1 MRRTIVISALVLG
14 ALTISL
20 TADEGEQ
27 PTATPPPSD
36 MAAMMAKA
44 KKYTEPG
51 PNHKVLERFLGKWNT
66 ETRLAMGP
74 NGTPE
79 KGVAEFSWLMENR
92 WLKSDYKNSMM
103 GMPYDGFML
112 MGYDNFK
119 QSFVMT
125 MVNSLDTMM
134 THAEGDM
141 DQTGKAMILYGPM
154 DEYLTGENDKM
165 VKYIWRFESDS
176 KFKLEVH
183 DLHIGEENTM
193 VVEITFNKAS

>member
-1 MRRTIVISALVLG
+1 MRRIYAISVLVLG
-14 ALTISL
+14 ALSVSL
-20 TADEGEQ
+20 TADEGDK
-27 PTATPPPSD
+27 PAATPPSAD
-36 MAAMMAKA
+36 MAAMMAQA
-44 KKYTEPG
+44 KQFTDPG

-74 NGTPE
+74 GGTPE
-79 KGVAEFSWLMENR
+79 KGVAEFSWMMENR
-92 WLKSDYKNSMM
+92 WLKSEYKNTMM

-134 THAEGDM
+134 TRAEGDM
-141 DQTGKAMILYGPM
+141 DRTGKVMILYGPM
-154 DEYLTGENDKM
+154 DEYLTGEHDKM
-165 VKYIWRFESDS
+165 VKYIWRFESAN

-183 DLHIGEENTM
+183 DLHIGEQNTM